1 MKNLAIMKNHL
12 DIFQTV
18 TDKII
23 QKLEQGVIPWTD
35 GLNSKTARFPT
46 NFITNRAY
54 RGINILMLW
63 MDDFHSPY
71 YATYKQINDAGGYVK
86 KGEKSSP
93 VVYYHFVIRH
103 RENNRKISLVDY
115 NNLSNADKD
124 VYNVKS
130 YMRFYDVFNIEQTEG
145 LSPVSKAVSVDYI
158 ENYSDGPD
166 IKHMACTPSYNPVK
180 DMVYMPH
187 RNDYQNDGHFYATL
201 YHELVHS
208 TGHASRLKRDDFHA
222 PQSFRSE
229 SYSFEELVAEL
240 GTSFLLSH
248 FNLYNE
254 DLLDNSASYIKG
266 WLSVFKSDNKVL
278 FKAASEAQ
286 KAFDYILGG

>member
-1 MKNLAIMKNHL
+1 MKNHL

-23 QKLEQGVIPWTD
+23 QKLEHGVIPWTD

-46 NFITNRAY
+46 NIITNRAY

-63 MDDFHSPY
+63 MDDFNSPY

-229 SYSFEELVAEL
+229 SYSFEELMAEL